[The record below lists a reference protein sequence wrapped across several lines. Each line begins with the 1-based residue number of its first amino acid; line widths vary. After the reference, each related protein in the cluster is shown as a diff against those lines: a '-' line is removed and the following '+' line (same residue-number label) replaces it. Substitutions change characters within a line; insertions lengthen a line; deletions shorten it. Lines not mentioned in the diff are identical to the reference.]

1 MQYSEF
7 YIQAG
12 LQLKDKAQEAY
23 QGERILASVTNE

>member
-7 YIQAG
+7 SIQAG
-12 LQLKDKAQEAY
+12 LKLKDKAQESC